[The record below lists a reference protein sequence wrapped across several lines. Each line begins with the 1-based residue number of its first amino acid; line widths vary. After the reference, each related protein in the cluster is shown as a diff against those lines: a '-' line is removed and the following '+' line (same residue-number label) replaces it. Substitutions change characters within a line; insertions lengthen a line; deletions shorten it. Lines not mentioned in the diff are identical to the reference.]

1 MLVYPYV
8 RNRFLPYPSAFL
20 LLLLLLSSACGY
32 TRGLFDNTQS
42 KNMDVGKAKES
53 RNAASKIN
61 ANPPRFGQHSEG
73 SQRPNMLG
81 SKQNAGI
88 MTPETKLSGQTDG
101 VQSELKGSLKKVI
114 LDDYTLRE
122 GIEREYRL
130 YRSQRNFE
138 VNSQDLTRTW
148 SLKAASW
155 AGNAEEVLQEID
167 FVAKEQFRVYHG
179 PTVPRGG
186 GDEKWG
192 NIDNWLNDKLD
203 FLGRF
208 YEKLGQR

>member
-8 RNRFLPYPSAFL
+8 RNRFLSYPSAFL
-20 LLLLLLSSACGY
+20 LLLILLSSACGY
-32 TRGLFDNTQS
+32 TRGLFDNTPS

-53 RNAASKIN
+53 RNAASKRN
-61 ANPPRFGQHSEG
+61 ANPPPLGQHSES

-81 SKQNAGI
+81 SKQNVGVMI
-88 MTPETKLSGQTDG
+88 PEAKLSGQTDG
-101 VQSELKGSLKKVI
+101 VQSELKGSLRKVI
-114 LDDYTLRE
+114 LEGYTLRE

-130 YRSQRNFE
+130 FRSQRTFE

-148 SLKAASW
+148 SLQAASW